1 MRVLYPVMLRSL
13 HAGVSL
19 PTVLWSA
26 VAVLQ
31 GAALPLWLGCAGGD
45 DDSEPSSPAFV
56 VPGAG
61 GQGGVGGNGPG
72 RVQGEAA
79 QSPSTPS
86 GSGGSNTVPASND
99 VGMGPGTASQPAPS
113 PPVLERVL
121 VFSRT
126 QGYRHEAIG
135 PGIEALRTL
144 GAASGFEVDASEDPS
159 GFNDEN
165 LAGFDVVVFLSTT
178 ADVLDDGQQAAFE
191 RYIRAGGGW
200 VGVHAAADT
209 EYDWPWY
216 GQLLGGGAYFKSHPE
231 IQTVQLVVENAT
243 HPATAHLPGSLS
255 VQDEWYNFQ
264 QNPRAAVSVLM
275 TLDESSYSPGADAM
289 GDDHPIAWFHEF
301 DGGRAFYTALGH
313 RSELYTDPLFTQ
325 HLLGGIRWAAGVA
338 P

>member
-1 MRVLYPVMLRSL
+1 M
-13 HAGVSL
+13 
-19 PTVLWSA
+19 
-26 VAVLQ
+26 
-31 GAALPLWLGCAGGD
+31 
-45 DDSEPSSPAFV
+45 
-56 VPGAG
+56 
-61 GQGGVGGNGPG
+61 
-72 RVQGEAA
+72 
-79 QSPSTPS
+79 
-86 GSGGSNTVPASND
+86 VPAAND
-99 VGMGPGTASQPAPS
+99 VGAGPGAEDGPDPAAPA
-113 PPVLERVL
+113 LERIL

-126 QGYRHEAIG
+126 LAYRHEAIG
-135 PGIEALRTL
+135 PGVEALRTL
-144 GAASGFEVDASEDPS
+144 GAANGFEVEASEEAS

-231 IQTVQLVVENAT
+231 IQTVQLEVENAT
-243 HPATAHLPGSLS
+243 HSATAHLPASFAL
-255 VQDEWYNFQ
+255 QDEWYNFQ
-264 QNPRAAVSVLM
+264 QNPRPAVSVLM
-275 TLDESSYSPGADAM
+275 TLDESSYAPGADAM

-301 DGGRAFYTALGH
+301 EGGRAFYTALGH
-313 RSELYTDPLFTQ
+313 RPELYADPLFTQ

>member
-1 MRVLYPVMLRSL
+1 MRRSL

-19 PTVLWSA
+19 PTSLKA
-26 VAVLQ
+26 LAL
-31 GAALPLWLGCAGGD
+31 LPLWLGCGGSD
-45 DDSEPSSPAFV
+45 DGADPREPPFMA
-56 VPGAG
+56 PGAG
-61 GQGGVGGNGPG
+61 GAAPVASASGGTGGTGPV
-72 RVQGEAA
+72 RVQGEPE
-79 QSPSTPS
+79 QSPSIPR
-86 GSGGSNTVPASND
+86 GAGGSNMVPASND
-99 VGMGPGTASQPAPS
+99 VGAGPAAEQDPEPSTPA
-113 PPVLERVL
+113 LERIL

-126 QGYRHEAIG
+126 LGYRHDAIG
-135 PGIEALRTL
+135 PGIEALRSL
-144 GAASGFEVDASEDPS
+144 GAANGFEADATEDPS
-159 GFNDEN
+159 DFNDEN

-231 IQTVQLVVENAT
+231 IQTVQLEVENAT
-243 HPATAHLPGSLS
+243 HSATAHLPPSFSLE
-255 VQDEWYNFQ
+255 DEWYNFQ
-264 QNPRAAVSVLM
+264 QNPRPAVSVLM

-289 GDDHPIAWFHEF
+289 GEDHPIAWFHEF

-313 RSELYTDPLFTQ
+313 RSELYADPLFTQ

>member
-1 MRVLYPVMLRSL
+1 MLRSL

-19 PTVLWSA
+19 PTVLR
-26 VAVLQ
+26 VVVLV
-31 GAALPLWLGCAGGD
+31 PLGLGCGGEDDGAGPSLPPFVGPAAAGGAPVA
-45 DDSEPSSPAFV
+45 SAS
-56 VPGAG
+56 AG
-61 GQGGVGGNGPG
+61 TGGTGPV
-72 RVQGEAA
+72 RVQGEPE
-79 QSPSTPS
+79 QSPSTS
-86 GSGGSNTVPASND
+86 LGSGGSNTVPASND
-99 VGMGPGTASQPAPS
+99 VGAGPAGEDPEPSTAPT
-113 PPVLERVL
+113 LDRIL

-126 QGYRHEAIG
+126 LAYRHEAIG
-135 PGIEALRTL
+135 PGTEALRTL
-144 GAASGFEVDASEDPS
+144 GAASGFEVEASEDPS

-165 LAGFDVVVFLSTT
+165 LAGFDVVIFLSTT

-231 IQTVQLVVENAT
+231 IQTVQLEVENAT
-243 HPATAHLPGSLS
+243 HPAAAHLPASFAL
-255 VQDEWYNFQ
+255 QDEWYNFQ
-264 QNPRAAVSVLM
+264 QNPRSAVSVLM